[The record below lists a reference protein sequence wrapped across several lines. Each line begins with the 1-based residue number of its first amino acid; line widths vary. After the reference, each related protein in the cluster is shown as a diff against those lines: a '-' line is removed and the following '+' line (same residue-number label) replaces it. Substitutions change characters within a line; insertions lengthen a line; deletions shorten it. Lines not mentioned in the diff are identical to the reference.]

1 MDMRVPVETTTV
13 SVDGAENTNIQ
24 RPFTGGVQQVID
36 RQTAEVVEQPAVD
49 LKQGPERIGKSEDQV
64 YPVAVRQAVKLSGNP
79 QVGGLFAAGGAGAA
93 VAGIGDV
100 FYMRTAALSQPNSFT
115 PAMRVPQASILVTA
129 STSMS
134 RRPPAS
140 RKDVQHWL
148 AVKSFL
154 SGRGV
159 KPDSMKQIKQ
169 QSSADGKAQQCHH
182 GAPGWIWRQ

>member
-64 YPVAVRQAVKLSGNP
+64 FPVAVRQAVKLSGNP

-100 FYMRTAALSQPNSFT
+100 FYMRTAGVIAAKLFHT
-115 PAMRVPQASILVTA
+115 GDAGAAGEHFGDGFDFDVTQ
-129 STSMS
+129 TTRIEK
-134 RRPPAS
+134 RRPALVGRKEFFKRS
-140 RKDVQHWL
+140 RGKTRQHET
-148 AVKSFL
+148 
-154 SGRGV
+154 
-159 KPDSMKQIKQ
+159 D
-169 QSSADGKAQQCHH
+169 
-182 GAPGWIWRQ
+182 